1 MDSNLTFQS
10 HVSAV
15 CKSSHFHLR
24 ALRHIR
30 SSLTHD
36 MAKTVV
42 ASFIQSRLD
51 SANSIL
57 YGTSE
62 KNLHKLQRIQNTAA
76 KIVSS
81 GSHTGIPSTKLL
93 SDLNWLP
100 VRQRIQYKLATIT
113 YNVVHHAQPSYLH
126 SLLST
131 YSPSRNLRS
140 VSTSGQNLHW
150 LL

>member
-1 MDSNLTFQS
+1 MAGLLAAHNNISLLKWDLTSSDYLAAESEVQWLMFHALGVIMDSNLTFQS

-36 MAKTVV
+36 MAKTVA

-51 SANSIL
+51 YANSIL

-62 KNLHKLQRIQNTAA
+62 KKLTQATAHP
-76 KIVSS
+76 K
-81 GSHTGIPSTKLL
+81 
-93 SDLNWLP
+93 
-100 VRQRIQYKLATIT
+100 
-113 YNVVHHAQPSYLH
+113 H
-126 SLLST
+126 S
-131 YSPSRNLRS
+131 R
-140 VSTSGQNLHW
+140 
-150 LL
+150 

>member
-36 MAKTVV
+36 MAKTVA

-51 SANSIL
+51 YANSIL

-62 KNLHKLQRIQNTAA
+62 KKLTQATAHP
-76 KIVSS
+76 K
-81 GSHTGIPSTKLL
+81 
-93 SDLNWLP
+93 
-100 VRQRIQYKLATIT
+100 
-113 YNVVHHAQPSYLH
+113 H
-126 SLLST
+126 S
-131 YSPSRNLRS
+131 R
-140 VSTSGQNLHW
+140 
-150 LL
+150 